1 MLAFLISCLP
11 WRIKRKERTVNGI
24 TFSGTVY
31 VTSHADYPASF
42 AKIILK
48 PLSYRN
54 GGLPIYHTITN
65 ENGEFEFSALLPG
78 RYSVK
83 AIAHID
89 QYLRDRLFKKYG
101 LKLEERLETTFL
113 IDIEKTYKI
122 SFGLVNDP

>member
-1 MLAFLISCLP
+1 MLTFIISCLP
-11 WRIKRKERTVNGI
+11 WEIKRKESTVNGI

-42 AKIILK
+42 AKITLK
-48 PLSYRN
+48 PLNYRN
-54 GGLPIYHTITN
+54 GGLSIYHTITN
-65 ENGEFEFSALLPG
+65 KNGEFEFFAIPPG

-89 QYLRDRLFKKYG
+89 QYVRDRLFKKYG
-101 LKLEERLETTFL
+101 LRLEERLETTFL
-113 IDIEKTYKI
+113 IDIKKTYKI